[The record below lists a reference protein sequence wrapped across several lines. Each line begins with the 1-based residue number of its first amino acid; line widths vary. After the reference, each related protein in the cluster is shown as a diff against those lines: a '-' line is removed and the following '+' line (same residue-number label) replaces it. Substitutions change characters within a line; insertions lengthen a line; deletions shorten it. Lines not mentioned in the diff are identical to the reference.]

1 MTVVSLAPI
10 QTSCLPSTSETGRQK
25 MTVEVETEAQRKRT
39 GVQSEQPGSQDGTVP
54 PCSPNYWLMAL
65 CQASQCKELIFFF
78 CLNNLEMTYHDDL
91 PLKEVL
97 LGYPTG
103 ARAGGRGDNW
113 GCQSQTI
120 QKCQLTICSVN
131 QIQLI
136 LTECLLHAR
145 LIRPC
150 GKHKHE

>member
-1 MTVVSLAPI
+1 MVT
-10 QTSCLPSTSETGRQK
+10 
-25 MTVEVETEAQRKRT
+25 
-39 GVQSEQPGSQDGTVP
+39 
-54 PCSPNYWLMAL
+54 
-65 CQASQCKELIFFF
+65 
-78 CLNNLEMTYHDDL
+78 L

-103 ARAGGRGDNW
+103 ARAGGRGENW

-136 LTECLLHAR
+136 LTECLLRAR

-150 GKHKHE
+150 GKHSMNKADASLSRMYSLAR